1 MKADVADVID
11 FQESDLYFKD
21 LTHFIVPL
29 ILTKKGKS
37 YILFL

>member
-1 MKADVADVID
+1 MYVADVIY

-21 LTHFIVPL
+21 LTHFLVPL

-37 YILFL
+37 YFDFNE